1 MARPEPPAGGQLMEA
16 LALDRAD
23 RSLRCLPFRRAF
35 YEEVA
40 DQPISSAE
48 LCRREDWPSL
58 VFAPFGPERA
68 EDHFIWLI
76 RLGVL
81 RREVDGQGLTQRVRL
96 TPMGRDLLAGCPG
109 EVPRAGLAER
119 LHHQLRRHRPRLG
132 FCWWNPKK
140 LSAFS
145 PLWELKALGSLVT
158 PRRIELLS
166 AT

>member
-1 MARPEPPAGGQLMEA
+1 VGGQRMEA
-16 LALDRAD
+16 LALARAD

-40 DQPISSAE
+40 GQPISSAE

-81 RREVDGQGLTQRVRL
+81 RREVDGQGLTERVRL
-96 TPMGRDLLAGCPG
+96 TPMGRTLLKRWSG
-109 EVPRAGLAER
+109 EIPRAGLRDRIQENF
-119 LHHQLRRHRPRLG
+119 LRHRPR
-132 FCWWNPKK
+132 F
-140 LSAFS
+140 
-145 PLWELKALGSLVT
+145 
-158 PRRIELLS
+158 
-166 AT
+166 

>member
-1 MARPEPPAGGQLMEA
+1 MPRSELPPGDQRIEA

-48 LCRREDWPSL
+48 LCRREDWPTL

-81 RREVDGQGLTQRVRL
+81 RREVDGQGLTERVRL
-96 TPMGRDLLAGCPG
+96 TPMGRALLNRWSG
-109 EVPRAGLAER
+109 EIPRAGLRDRIHENF
-119 LHHQLRRHRPRLG
+119 LRHRPR
-132 FCWWNPKK
+132 F
-140 LSAFS
+140 
-145 PLWELKALGSLVT
+145 
-158 PRRIELLS
+158 
-166 AT
+166 

>member
-1 MARPEPPAGGQLMEA
+1 MARPEPPAGGQRMEA
-16 LALDRAD
+16 LAQDRAD

-81 RREVDGQGLTQRVRL
+81 RREVDGQGLTERVRL
-96 TPMGRDLLAGCPG
+96 TPMGRTLLKRWPG
-109 EVPRAGLAER
+109 EIPRAGLRDRIHENF
-119 LHHQLRRHRPRLG
+119 LRHRPR
-132 FCWWNPKK
+132 F
-140 LSAFS
+140 
-145 PLWELKALGSLVT
+145 
-158 PRRIELLS
+158 
-166 AT
+166 